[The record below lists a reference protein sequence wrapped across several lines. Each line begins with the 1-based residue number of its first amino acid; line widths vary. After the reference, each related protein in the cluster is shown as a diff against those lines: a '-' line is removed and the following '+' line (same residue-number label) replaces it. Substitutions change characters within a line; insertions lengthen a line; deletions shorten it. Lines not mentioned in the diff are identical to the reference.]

1 MKAIGIIAEYNPFHN
16 GHAYQI
22 AELKRKTN
30 ADFVVIAMSGD
41 FVQRGAPAIVDK
53 YCRARMALLCGAD
66 LIVELPNVWAVSSAE
81 DFAMAGVTLF
91 DKMGCIDGICFGAES
106 DQLPMLK
113 TIADVSAEEPDTY
126 KTALSS
132 YLKEGMAFPAARAA
146 ALADYFK
153 STGKA
158 FFPSILSTPN
168 NILAVEYLKALK
180 RRNSA
185 MIPILIPRAGSGYH
199 DTAIHMIPDQV
210 SFFPNEPQPDPSC
223 TQPTASAS
231 AIRTAV
237 SDILNT
243 DAFDFGSA
251 HYSELASAMPKP
263 AFRLFQNEIT
273 SGSLLDA
280 NDFSSI
286 LGYRILSCSKEDL
299 QEISD
304 MTPEIANRI
313 LKNKYSFSSFTQFCT
328 QNKSRDIT
336 YTRMSRILLHL
347 ILRITTADVNQYKK
361 SDYIPYLRI
370 LGFRK
375 DSAALL
381 STLKKSSKVPVIS
394 KLSSALRTL
403 DGTAKHML
411 EEDIFAAE
419 LYEQQKTGKTK
430 NRFSCPECSQEII
443 RID

>member
-30 ADFVVIAMSGD
+30 ADFVVIAMSGN

-53 YCRARMALLCGAD
+53 YCRAKMALLCGAD
-66 LIVELPNVWAVSSAE
+66 LVIELPNVWAVSSAE

-106 DQLPMLK
+106 DRLPMFK

-126 KTALSS
+126 KAALSS

-153 STGKA
+153 STGKN
-158 FFPSILSTPN
+158 FFPSILGTPN

-185 MIPILIPRAGSGYH
+185 MIPILIPRTGSGYH
-199 DTAIHMIPDQV
+199 DTTIYTLSGQDSFSPDK
-210 SFFPNEPQPDPSC
+210 PWPDFSC

-231 AIRTAV
+231 AIRAAI
-237 SDILNT
+237 SEILNADT
-243 DAFDFGSA
+243 FDFNST

-263 AFRLFQNEIT
+263 AFELFQNEIA
-273 SGSLLDA
+273 SGSFVDA

-299 QEISD
+299 QKISD

-313 LKNKYSFSSFTQFCT
+313 LKNKYNFSSFTQFCA

-347 ILRITTADVNQYKK
+347 ILRITTADVKQYKET
-361 SDYIPYLRI
+361 DYIPYLRI

-375 DSAALL
+375 DSAVLL
-381 STLKKSSKVPVIS
+381 SALKKSAKVPVIS
-394 KLSSALRTL
+394 KLSFALRAL

-411 EEDIFAAE
+411 EKDIFAAE

-430 NRFSCPECSQEII
+430 NRFSCPECSKEII

>member
-30 ADFVVIAMSGD
+30 ADFVVIAMSGN

-53 YCRARMALLCGAD
+53 YCRAKMALLCGAD
-66 LIVELPNVWAVSSAE
+66 LVIELPNVWAVSSAE

-106 DQLPMLK
+106 DRLPMLK

-126 KTALSS
+126 KAALSS

-153 STGKA
+153 STGKN
-158 FFPSILSTPN
+158 FFSSILNAPN

-199 DTAIHMIPDQV
+199 DTTIHTLSGQDSFSPDK
-210 SFFPNEPQPDPSC
+210 PWPDFSC

-231 AIRTAV
+231 AIRAAI
-237 SDILNT
+237 SEILNA
-243 DAFDFGSA
+243 DAFDFNST

-263 AFRLFQNEIT
+263 AFELFQNEIA
-273 SGSLLDA
+273 SGSFLDA

-313 LKNKYSFSSFTQFCT
+313 LKNKYNFSSFTQFCA

-347 ILRITTADVNQYKK
+347 ILRITTADVKQYKE

-375 DSAALL
+375 DSAVLL
-381 STLKKSSKVPVIS
+381 SALKKSAKVPVIS
-394 KLSSALRTL
+394 KLSSALRAL

-430 NRFSCPECSQEII
+430 NRFSCPECSKEII

>member
-30 ADFVVIAMSGD
+30 ADFVVIAMSGN

-53 YCRARMALLCGAD
+53 YCRAKMALLCGAD
-66 LIVELPNVWAVSSAE
+66 LVIELPNVWAISSAE

-106 DQLPMLK
+106 DRLPMFK

-126 KTALSS
+126 KAALSS

-146 ALADYFK
+146 ALTDYFK
-153 STGKA
+153 STGKN

-199 DTAIHMIPDQV
+199 DTTINTLSGQDSFSPDK
-210 SFFPNEPQPDPSC
+210 PWPDFSC

-231 AIRTAV
+231 AIRAAI
-237 SDILNT
+237 SEILNADT
-243 DAFDFGSA
+243 FDFNST

-263 AFRLFQNEIT
+263 AFELFQNEIA
-273 SGSLLDA
+273 SGSFVDA

-299 QEISD
+299 QKISD

-313 LKNKYSFSSFTQFCT
+313 LKNKYNFSSFTQFCA

-347 ILRITTADVNQYKK
+347 ILRITTADVKQYKE

-375 DSAALL
+375 DSAVLL
-381 STLKKSSKVPVIS
+381 SVLKKSAKVPVIS
-394 KLSSALRTL
+394 KLSFALRAL

-411 EEDIFAAE
+411 EKDIFAAE

-430 NRFSCPECSQEII
+430 NRFSCPECSKEII

>member
-1 MKAIGIIAEYNPFHN
+1 MTITAVIAEYNPFHN

-30 ADFVVIAMSGD
+30 ADFVVIAMSGN

-53 YCRARMALLCGAD
+53 YCRVKMSLLCGAD
-66 LIVELPNVWAVSSAE
+66 LVIELPNVWAVSSAE

-106 DQLPMLK
+106 DRLPMFK

-126 KTALSS
+126 KAALSS

-153 STGKA
+153 STGKN
-158 FFPSILSTPN
+158 FFPSILGTPN

-199 DTAIHMIPDQV
+199 DTTIYTLSVQDSFSPDK
-210 SFFPNEPQPDPSC
+210 PWPDFSC

-231 AIRTAV
+231 AIRAAI
-237 SDILNT
+237 SEILNA
-243 DAFDFGSA
+243 DAFDFNST

-263 AFRLFQNEIT
+263 AFELFQNEIA
-273 SGSLLDA
+273 SGSFVDA

-299 QEISD
+299 QKISD

-313 LKNKYSFSSFTQFCT
+313 LKNKYNFSSFTQFCA

-347 ILRITTADVNQYKK
+347 ILRITTADVKQYKE

-375 DSAALL
+375 DSAVLL
-381 STLKKSSKVPVIS
+381 STLKKSAKVPVIS
-394 KLSSALRTL
+394 KLSFALRTL
-403 DGTAKHML
+403 DGTAKHLL
-411 EEDIFAAE
+411 EKDIFAAE

-430 NRFSCPECSQEII
+430 NRFSCPECSKEII

>member
-30 ADFVVIAMSGD
+30 ADFVVIAMSGN

-53 YCRARMALLCGAD
+53 YCRAKMALLCGAD
-66 LIVELPNVWAVSSAE
+66 LVIELPNVWAVSSAE

-106 DQLPMLK
+106 DRLPMFK

-126 KTALSS
+126 KAALSS

-153 STGKA
+153 STGKN

-199 DTAIHMIPDQV
+199 DTTIYTLSGQDSFSPDK
-210 SFFPNEPQPDPSC
+210 PWPDFSC

-231 AIRTAV
+231 AIRAAI
-237 SDILNT
+237 SEILNADT
-243 DAFDFGSA
+243 FDFNST
-251 HYSELASAMPKP
+251 HYSKLASAMPKP
-263 AFRLFQNEIT
+263 AFGLFQNEIA
-273 SGSLLDA
+273 SGSFLDA

-299 QEISD
+299 QKISD

-313 LKNKYSFSSFTQFCT
+313 LKNKYNFSSFTQFCA

-347 ILRITTADVNQYKK
+347 ILRITTADVKQYKE

-375 DSAALL
+375 DSAVLL
-381 STLKKSSKVPVIS
+381 SALKKSAKVPVIS
-394 KLSSALRTL
+394 KLSFALRTL

-411 EEDIFAAE
+411 EKDIFAAE

-430 NRFSCPECSQEII
+430 NRFSCPECSKEII